1 MRGLALRFT
10 AIRRR
15 STACD
20 STIDDGES
28 PPRLPESENLM
39 TVQGAL
45 LVGSVNLPDTESTFR
60 AAVDTLGRRLRRVP
74 DGETGDRFHWIVFQA
89 DLIGGAEGIERVGDE
104 PVLLRNLDLR
114 PLRFAD
120 GVDPARVVLPKLDYA
135 RAALESYGTFAA
147 LREQGV
153 IPAGIRFQVSL
164 PTPLAVVVALV
175 REEDRAAF
183 EPLYERALY
192 AELDEILSSIPHEDL
207 AIQWD
212 TAVEFGLIESADY
225 GTDYGATFRAPFED
239 LWEGLAER
247 ARRQASAVPEDV
259 ELGFHLC
266 YGDAGEKHFVEP
278 KDTANLVRYANLL
291 REVSPRPIT
300 WIHLPVPIERDD
312 EAYFA
317 PLAGLQKEP
326 GTELYLGLVHRE
338 DGAEGAQRRAAAASA
353 FVRDFGVG
361 TECGIG
367 RAPDGSVPGILETHR
382 VAQEW

>member
-1 MRGLALRFT
+1 
-10 AIRRR
+10 
-15 STACD
+15 
-20 STIDDGES
+20 
-28 PPRLPESENLM
+28 M

-45 LVGSVNLPDTESTFR
+45 LVGSVNLPDAESTFR
-60 AAVDTLGRRLRRVP
+60 AAVGALGRRLRRVP

-89 DLIGGAEGIERVGDE
+89 DLLGRADGIERVGDE

-114 PLRFAD
+114 PLRLAD
-120 GVDPARVVLPKLDYA
+120 GADPAGIVLPKLDYA
-135 RAALESYGTFAA
+135 RAALESYATFSA
-147 LREQGV
+147 LRERGA
-153 IPAGIRFQVSL
+153 IPAGVRFQVSL

-225 GTDYGATFRAPFED
+225 GTDYGTTFRAPFDD
-239 LWEGLAER
+239 LWAGLAER

-266 YGDAGEKHFVEP
+266 YGDAGEKHFIEP
-278 KDTANLVRYANLL
+278 RDTAQLVRYANLL
-291 REVSPRPIT
+291 GDVSPRPMT

-312 EAYFA
+312 AAYFA
-317 PLAGLQKEP
+317 PLAELNRRP

-338 DGAEGAQRRAAAASA
+338 DGVEGAERRAAAAAA
-353 FVRDFGVG
+353 FAGDFGVG

-382 VAQEW
+382 VAREW

>member
-1 MRGLALRFT
+1 
-10 AIRRR
+10 
-15 STACD
+15 
-20 STIDDGES
+20 
-28 PPRLPESENLM
+28 M

-45 LVGSVNLPDTESTFR
+45 LVGSINLPDTVSTFR
-60 AAVDTLGRRLRRVP
+60 AAVGTLGGRLRRVP

-89 DLIGGAEGIERVGDE
+89 DLLAGAEGIGRVGDE

-114 PLRFAD
+114 PLRFEE
-120 GVDPARVVLPKLDYA
+120 GVDPATVVLPELDYA
-135 RAALESYGTFAA
+135 RVALESYREFTA
-147 LREQGV
+147 LRHEGV

-192 AELDEILSSIPHEDL
+192 AELDEILGAIPHDDL

-212 TAVEFGLIESADY
+212 TAVEFGLIESAGY
-225 GTDYGATFRAPFED
+225 GMDDASRYRAHFDD
-239 LWEGLAER
+239 LWAGLAER

-278 KDTANLVRYANLL
+278 RDTANLVRYANLL
-291 REVSPRPIT
+291 VEVSPRPIT

-312 EAYFA
+312 AAYFA
-317 PLAGLQKEP
+317 PLAGLHRP
-326 GTELYLGLVHRE
+326 SGTELYLGLVHRE
-338 DGAEGAQRRAAAASA
+338 DGPEGAERRAAAASG
-353 FVRDFGVG
+353 FIDHFGVG
-361 TECGIG
+361 TECGMG
-367 RAPDGSVPGILETHR
+367 RAPEGATQSLLEAHR
-382 VAQEW
+382 IATEWGATR

>member
-1 MRGLALRFT
+1 
-10 AIRRR
+10 
-15 STACD
+15 
-20 STIDDGES
+20 
-28 PPRLPESENLM
+28 M

-60 AAVDTLGRRLRRVP
+60 AAVGTLGNRLRRVP
-74 DGETGDRFHWIVFQA
+74 DGETGDRFHWIIFQA
-89 DLIGGAEGIERVGDE
+89 DLLGGAAGIERVGDE
-104 PVLLRNLDLR
+104 PVLLRNLDMR
-114 PLRFAD
+114 PLRFAE
-120 GVDPARVVLPKLDYA
+120 GVDPADVVLPKLDYA
-135 RAALESYGTFAA
+135 RVALESYREFAA
-147 LREQGV
+147 LRAEGV
-153 IPAGIRFQVSL
+153 IPSGIRFQVSL

-183 EPLYERALY
+183 EPLYEAALF
-192 AELDEILSSIPHEDL
+192 AELEEILASIPHEDL

-225 GTDYGATFRAPFED
+225 GTDYGATFRAPFDD
-239 LWEGLAER
+239 LWGGLADR

-278 KDTANLVRYANLL
+278 RDTANLVRYANLL
-291 REVSPRPIT
+291 VEVSPRPIT

-312 EAYFA
+312 DAYYA
-317 PLAGLQKEP
+317 PLAGLRLPP

-338 DGAEGAQRRAAAASA
+338 DGIDGARRRIAAASTSVA
-353 FVRDFGVG
+353 DFGVG

-367 RAPDGSVPGILETHR
+367 RAPDGAVQGILDTHR
-382 VAQEW
+382 VAAEWAE